1 MLLLTKEQTKLLS
14 GKLDDSLTFDE
25 WVKGLFGKAL
35 EALDGPVSLLVLN
48 GLNNKISDHI
58 PDDYKLKVQAAFDD
72 VFDEDQDYDVAIEN
86 AIEILNDLK
95 DLLNVSDEIKYW
107 IDAALN
113 MLCGILTEML

>member
-14 GKLDDSLTFDE
+14 EKLDNSLTFDE

-72 VFDEDQDYDVAIEN
+72 VFDGDQDYDEAIEN
-86 AIEILNDLK
+86 AISILNELK
-95 DLLNVSDEIKYW
+95 DLLNVSDEVKYW

-113 MLCGILTEML
+113 MLCGVLTEML